1 MDYTMMINLLSRA
14 AVLLLLLPVHEYAH
28 ARVSYALGDPTAA
41 DAGRLDLNPLVHL
54 DPVGSL
60 LMLLVGVGWAKPVPV
75 DPRYYKNPRRDM
87 VITAMAGPLAN
98 LLMGFLFLI
107 LAQISMGYW
116 IRGYYNGADVDTLYY
131 MVLIL
136 QTIASISVSLAVFN
150 LLPVPPLDGSRLVA
164 LADDLL
170 PLCQSHQQ
178 HLPGA
183 AALYRSVH
191 QHHRL
196 LYRASSG
203 WHVCDYGLYSGIDHV
218 GGGYGETFLPG
229 R

>member
-60 LMLLVGVGWAKPVPV
+60 LMLLLGVGWAKPVPV
-75 DPRYYKNPRRDM
+75 DSRYYKNPRRDM

-150 LLPVPPLDGSRLVA
+150 LLPVPPLDGSRLVEY
-164 LADDLL
+164 LL
-170 PLCQSHQQ
+170 PRRWLMTYYRYARAINSIFLALLLFTDLFTNIIAFFTG
-178 HLPGA
+178 HLLDGMYAITAFIPE
-183 AALYRSVH
+183 LIV
-191 QHHRL
+191 
-196 LYRASSG
+196 
-203 WHVCDYGLYSGIDHV
+203 
-218 GGGYGETFLPG
+218 
-229 R
+229 

>member
-54 DPVGSL
+54 DR
-60 LMLLVGVGWAKPVPV
+60 VGWAKPVPV

-150 LLPVPPLDGSRLVA
+150 LLPVPPLDGSRLVEY
-164 LADDLL
+164 LL
-170 PLCQSHQQ
+170 PRRWLMTYYRYARAINSIFLALLLFTDLFTNIIAFFTG
-178 HLPGA
+178 HLLDGMYAITAFIPE
-183 AALYRSVH
+183 L
-191 QHHRL
+191 
-196 LYRASSG
+196 
-203 WHVCDYGLYSGIDHV
+203 IM
-218 GGGYGETFLPG
+218 
-229 R
+229 

>member
-75 DPRYYKNPRRDM
+75 EPQLLQESPS
-87 VITAMAGPLAN
+87 GHGHHSHGWPLAN

-150 LLPVPPLDGSRLVA
+150 LLPVPPLDGSRLVEY
-164 LADDLL
+164 LL
-170 PLCQSHQQ
+170 PRRWLMTYYRYARAINSIFLALLLFTDLFANIIAFFTG
-178 HLPGA
+178 HLLDGMYAITAFIPE
-183 AALYRSVH
+183 LIV
-191 QHHRL
+191 
-196 LYRASSG
+196 
-203 WHVCDYGLYSGIDHV
+203 
-218 GGGYGETFLPG
+218 
-229 R
+229 